1 MSETREAALVQ
12 PADLVEVA
20 QALRSGAPSL
30 DAHLIETLER
40 LDAVEPVVRAFVPEP
55 RRRERL
61 QRAYAE
67 LATSYPAPDERP
79 PLFGVAVGVK
89 DIFRVEGLAMRAGSA
104 LPPEEFAGEEASS
117 VRRLREAGAVVLGK
131 TVTTEFAYFE
141 PGATTN
147 PHNPRHGPGGSSS
160 GSAAAVAA
168 GETPLALGTQ
178 TVGSVIRPAAFCG
191 VVGFK
196 PTYGRIP
203 VDGVL
208 PFSPSV
214 DTVGTF
220 TASVAGAA
228 LAASVLCDGWT
239 GVSEPAVAPVIG
251 VPDDAYLAKAD
262 ADARH
267 DFELQL
273 ATLAGAGCRVV
284 RVEALEDIDVIV
296 QRHGRMNAAEFRH
309 EHEERFARYG
319 GLWRARSAML
329 FDLGATLPPDVI
341 DEGRRGRE
349 ELRQALA
356 AHMDAH
362 GIDVWASPAAPG
374 GAPEGLGSTGDPVM
388 NAPWTHAGT
397 PVVTVPAGWSD
408 GGLPLGLQLAG
419 RFQGDEAL
427 LGAALFIEDE
437 LADRL

>member
-1 MSETREAALVQ
+1 MTEAREAALVQ
-12 PADLVEVA
+12 PLDLLEVG
-20 QALRSGAPSL
+20 QALRSGARSL
-30 DAHLIETLER
+30 DEYLIETLER
-40 LDAVEPVVRAFVPEP
+40 LDPVEPVVRALVPEP

-67 LATSYPAPDERP
+67 LAAGHPAPDDRP
-79 PLFGVAVGVK
+79 PLFGVAVGIK
-89 DIFRVEGLAMRAGSA
+89 DIFRVDGLPMRAGSA

-117 VRRLREAGAVVLGK
+117 VRRLRDAGAVVLGK

-203 VDGVL
+203 IDGVL

-228 LAASVLCDGWT
+228 LAASVLCDGWA
-239 GVSEPAVAPVIG
+239 GVGEPAAAPVIG
-251 VPDDAYLAKAD
+251 VPDEAYLAKAD
-262 ADARH
+262 AYARK

-284 RVEALEDIDVIV
+284 RVEALEDIDAIAL
-296 QRHGRMNAAEFRH
+296 RHGRMTAAEFRR
-309 EHEERFARYG
+309 EHDVRFARYG

-329 FDLGATLPPDVI
+329 FDLGGTLPMEVI
-341 DEGRRGRE
+341 EEGRRGGA
-349 ELRQALA
+349 ELRARLA
-356 AHMDAH
+356 SEMEAH

-388 NAPWTHAGT
+388 NAPWTHAGV
-397 PVVTVPAGWSD
+397 PVVTVPAGWSE

-427 LGAALFIEDE
+427 LAAALMIEDA